1 MKLAYQITL
10 NEAQQHADKNYRTH
24 PIIIQ
29 KRFEAGPRQS
39 ILDEELLIGKEA
51 ACYDKREIIERPKLE
66 LSASENHR

>member
-39 ILDEELLIGKEA
+39 ILDEILLIGKEPA
-51 ACYDKREIIERPKLE
+51 RYDEREIVERPKLE